1 MSQFELKAVITAKD
15 RLSPK
20 LSELQKKIKKFRKES
35 AVISRGGIGM
45 AAGLAG
51 GATASLIAFA
61 KQEDAATGLK
71 SAMMEANGLVGE
83 SFHKIN
89 QLALD
94 LGNKLPGTTAD
105 FQNMMQMLV
114 RQGIPA
120 ENILNGVGKA
130 SAYLA
135 VQLKKP
141 PEAAAEFAAK
151 MQDATGTASK
161 DMMSLFDTMQ
171 RMSYL
176 GLKDSDMLQF
186 FVKSSSVLKM
196 INQDGLKA
204 AQALAPI
211 GVLLGNAGMAGEES
225 GNAVRKVLQAGLN
238 VKKVR
243 HVNKK
248 LLGKYKIKLDFTNKK
263 GSFGGLDNFFDQL
276 DKLNKLKEDTTRIDV
291 IKALFGDDNETLTV
305 VNKLLEKGAA
315 GYDEIVSKMRRQAD
329 LNQRVKIQLG
339 TLTNLWEAMTGTATN
354 GLAAIGGAFEKDAK
368 ETTQWLG
375 DLSLR
380 FDEFVKQNPGIVRSA
395 VGIAGALT
403 TLKLGVL
410 GINLALKLLS
420 ATIALTPIG
429 RILTGVAVAIG
440 ALAANWEDLADAFST
455 EETEKTKK
463 QREDI
468 KKVVPPEVLNTH
480 RGIEMA
486 SNSMRLM
493 QSPFSSSSLLP
504 AKTENSPPKAPNTIG
519 LMPSPFAQ
527 HLPTKNTRSEAQDK
541 AIEKLRLSV
550 PSREQKLQLQV
561 DFNNAPLGM
570 TVKPEGKQPSWFDL
584 DFTYKGYNRFA
595 RQ

>member
-1 MSQFELKAVITAKD
+1 MSQVELKAVITAKD

-61 KQEDAATGLK
+61 KQEDAATSLK
-71 SAMMEANGLVGE
+71 SAMMEANGQVAPT
-83 SFHKIN
+83 FNKIN
-89 QLALD
+89 QLALK

-120 ENILNGVGKA
+120 ENILNGVGQA

-141 PEAAAEFAAK
+141 PEEAAEFAAK
-151 MQDATGTASK
+151 MRDATGTASK
-161 DMMSLFDTMQ
+161 DMLTLFDTMQ

-196 INQDGLKA
+196 ISQDGLKA

-225 GNAVRKVLQAGLN
+225 GNAVRKVLQAGLD

-243 HVNKK
+243 GVNKH
-248 LLGKYKIKLDFTNKK
+248 LLRQYKIKLDFTDKK
-263 GSFGGLDNFFDQL
+263 GSFGGLDNFFAQL
-276 DKLNKLKEDTTRIDV
+276 DKLNKLKEDTKKREV
-291 IKALFGDDNETLTV
+291 IKALFGDDNETLSV

-329 LNQRVKIQLG
+329 LNRRVEMQLG
-339 TLTNLWEAMTGTATN
+339 TLTNLWDAMTGTATN
-354 GLAAIGGAFEKDAK
+354 GLASIGRAFEKDTKA
-368 ETTQWLG
+368 TTKWLG
-375 DLSLR
+375 DLSGR
-380 FDEFVKQNPGIVRSA
+380 FDEFVTQHPNVVRSA
-395 VGIAGALT
+395 VGIAAGLT
-403 TLKLGVL
+403 TVKLAVWGL
-410 GINLALKLLS
+410 RAAL
-420 ATIALTPIG
+420 IALGTSTPIG
-429 RILTGVAVAIG
+429 WVLTAIGVALGAI
-440 ALAANWEDLADAFST
+440 AANWEDVKNAFST
-455 EETEKTKK
+455 EETPKIKK
-463 QREDI
+463 QQEEI

-486 SNSMRLM
+486 SNSMGLI

-504 AKTENSPPKAPNTIG
+504 PKTENSPQKAPNTIG

-527 HLPTKNTRSEAQDK
+527 NFSTKNTRSEAQDK

-595 RQ
+595 RP